1 LLNPALGKCWIA
13 CAIDCQTNL
22 NQANLNQANLNQ
34 ANLNQANLNQAIEI
48 MGEMNREA
56 QD

>member
-1 LLNPALGKCWIA
+1 MFERKHANQVFYSLSNPVLGEVLTIMRHY
-13 CAIDCQTNL
+13 CQTNL
-22 NQANLNQANLNQ
+22 NH
-34 ANLNQANLNQAIEI
+34 AIQM

>member
-34 ANLNQANLNQAIEI
+34 ANLNQAIEI